1 MDRRPASRFLSGS
14 GVPRAC
20 GDGPPC
26 SRRSVATSLCSPRMR
41 GWTADRPGHEHE
53 NGRVPRACW
62 DGPATGTAHFTASE
76 CSPRM
81 RGWPARHGSCVYTA
95 LVFRRDQ
102 RSAISRP
109 RTTKAPLLRGFD
121 GPACHV
127 PGVVLGLGKTVGQHH
142 APVNAC
148 NREAL
153 CGISAP
159 AGSRGS
165 CTGIFERFASE
176 YRTLAADLST

>member
-1 MDRRPASRFLSGS
+1 MRGWTAVTLGDVLHYRVFPAYAGMDRPVRRGARHASS
-14 GVPRAC
+14 VPRAC
-20 GDGPPC
+20 GDGP
-26 SRRSVATSLCSPRMR
+26 T
-41 GWTADRPGHEHE
+41 
-53 NGRVPRACW
+53 
-62 DGPATGTAHFTASE
+62 TGTAHFTASE

-95 LVFRRDQ
+95 SVSRRDQ
-102 RSAISRP
+102 RLAISRP

-121 GPACHV
+121 RPACHV

-142 APVNAC
+142 DPVNAC

-165 CTGIFERFASE
+165 CTGIFERCATG
-176 YRTLAADLST
+176 YRTLAADFST